1 MQQTLARVRARLTYA
16 NTMATIAVFIAL
28 GGTTYAAATLPRDS
42 VGTKQ
47 VRTGGVGKSELRT
60 NSVGKAELRTG
71 AVGKSEIAT
80 NGVGAAEVRKDAINT
95 TELKDAGIQLADI
108 SGDARNSLAELSGV
122 TVRVAV
128 TSAGVAS
135 GGNAKG
141 ASRTAVGEYTVDAGR
156 DVSSCQLAATLA
168 GVKTGSTTEAAK
180 PGLIT
185 ANADSGANTV
195 KVSVKDAAGAPQDAP
210 FHLLAAC

>member
-1 MQQTLARVRARLTYA
+1 MKSLLTGKRRPRFADLASVLAL
-16 NTMATIAVFIAL
+16 FIAL
-28 GGTTYAAATLPRDS
+28 GGTTYAAASLPRNS
-42 VGTKQ
+42 VGAKQ
-47 VRTGGVGKSELRT
+47 VRTGAIGSSELRT
-60 NSVGKAELRTG
+60 NSTGKSELRTG

-80 NGVGAAEVRKDAINT
+80 NGVGAAEVRKDAIDT
-95 TELKDAGIQLADI
+95 TELRDSGVQLADI
-108 SGDARNSLAELSGV
+108 SGDARNALAELSGV
-122 TVRVAV
+122 TVRTAV

-141 ASRTAVGEYTVDAGR
+141 ASRTAIGEYTVDAGR

-168 GVKTGSTTEAAK
+168 GVKTGTTTEPAK
-180 PGLIT
+180 AGLIT
-185 ANADSGANTV
+185 ATADSGANTV

>member
-1 MQQTLARVRARLTYA
+1 VKSLLTGKRRPRFADVTSVLAL
-16 NTMATIAVFIAL
+16 FIAL
-28 GGTTYAAATLPRDS
+28 GGTTYAATALPRNS

-60 NSVGKAELRTG
+60 NSVGKSELRTG
-71 AVGKSEIAT
+71 SVGKSEIAT
-80 NGVGAAEVRKDAINT
+80 NGVGATEVRKDAIDT
-95 TELKDAGIQLADI
+95 TELKDAGIQIGDI
-108 SGDARNSLAELSGV
+108 SGDARNALAELSGV
-122 TVRVAV
+122 TVRTAV
-128 TSAGVAS
+128 TSAGIAS

-168 GVKTGSTTEAAK
+168 GVKTGETTEAAK